1 MIVGLDTNGK
11 VYLSLVQA
19 NSNSSMMELFFTRL
33 VMLLDERDLRWRQK
47 MVLMLDNAP
56 YHTSNEMM
64 QFYERNRLP
73 ILFTGPHSYAAS
85 PVETFFA
92 HFKRT
97 DINPSQLP
105 TGKGNF
111 DNVV

>member
-1 MIVGLDTNGK
+1 MIVGLDSNGK

-33 VMLLDERDLRWRQK
+33 IMQLDEKDLRWRQK

-56 YHTSNEMM
+56 YHTSKDMM
-64 QFYERNRLP
+64 AFYERNRLP

-85 PVETFFA
+85 PIETFFA
-92 HFKRT
+92 HFKRA

-105 TGKGNF
+105 TGKSNF